1 MNQSNIKYK
10 KRGRKVKKDMPVGE
24 SIYVIVPPE
33 VMAVIN
39 RIYHERNS
47 RIQVIQDPGLKMNKK
62 AIYNELIRRGIET
75 YYGGVDLIPVE
86 QWDTFMYDYRKR
98 EELDERMILGE

>member
-1 MNQSNIKYK
+1 MSNTQVKHK
-10 KRGRKVKKDMPVGE
+10 KLGRKPKRNMPVGE
-24 SIYVIVPPE
+24 SIYLIVPPE
-33 VMAVIN
+33 VMAIVN

-47 RIQVIQDPGLKMNKK
+47 RIQVIKNPGLKNNKK

-86 QWDTFMYDYRKR
+86 QWDTFQYDYRKR